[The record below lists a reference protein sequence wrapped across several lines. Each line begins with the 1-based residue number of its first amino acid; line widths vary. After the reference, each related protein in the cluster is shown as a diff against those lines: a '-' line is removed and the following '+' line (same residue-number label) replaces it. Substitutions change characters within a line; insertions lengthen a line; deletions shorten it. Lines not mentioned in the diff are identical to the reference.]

1 LLSQPL
7 NFAKYLEMQSF
18 ENRTLQLKTKPKN
31 RILEHLVK
39 PQEDEGKSPK
49 ALPTAWTNV
58 PSQLNPDRDKIF
70 NFSKKISDQ
79 KFGVTLDSA
88 PRFLVGAPL
97 NQVVFPWL
105 DLMLSANSTLIE
117 TKSLGFQDPTTSRE
131 LLGRPPLLRLALSL
145 EPRQI

>member
-1 LLSQPL
+1 
-7 NFAKYLEMQSF
+7 MQGF

-88 PRFLVGAPL
+88 PRFLVGAPT
-97 NQVVFPWL
+97 NQVVFRMAGPHA
-105 DLMLSANSTLIE
+105 LSQLNPDRAKIF
-117 TKSLGFQDPTTSRE
+117 GFLVSKNFQG
-131 LLGRPPLLRLALSL
+131 LLARPLLLRLAFSL
-145 EPRQI
+145 VPQQI